1 MAAVRWELLGNGGGD
16 DDHPARIAD
25 LTIGITAIVLAGERP
40 GGDPL
45 AVAFG
50 VAAKALIPVGGV
62 PMVDRVVAALEGC
75 ETIGQ
80 AIVVGG
86 AVLAAGRRN
95 VEPAGPTIAD
105 TVRGLVEQDRFPLL
119 ITTADHALLDGDMLA
134 SFIAGA
140 AGHDL
145 AVAVVERRV
154 LLGAYPASKRTW
166 LPFRG
171 GAYSGANL
179 FWIDSAKIGPV
190 LDVWAAVE
198 QKRKRGRALL
208 SAFGPLVLIGTAVRL
223 LTIEGALDR
232 VGRRFGL
239 SAKGVVLPQA
249 EACIDVDSVA
259 DHALVEAIV
268 AARTNR

>member
-1 MAAVRWELLGNGGGD
+1 LS
-16 DDHPARIAD
+16 
-25 LTIGITAIVLAGERP
+25 IGITAVVLAGERP

-45 AVAFG
+45 AASFG

-62 PMVDRVVAALEGC
+62 SMVDRVVAALEGC
-75 ETIGQ
+75 DAIGQ
-80 AIVVGG
+80 VIVIGG
-86 AVLAAGRRN
+86 KVLLAGRRN
-95 VEPAGPTIAD
+95 VEPAGRTIAE
-105 TVRGLVEQDRFPLL
+105 TVRELVERNRFPLL
-119 ITTADHALLDGDMLA
+119 ITTADHALLDAGMLA
-134 SFIAGA
+134 SFIAEA

-154 LLGAYPASKRTW
+154 LLAAYPASKRTW

-179 FWIDSAKIGPV
+179 FWIGSAKVGPV

-208 SAFGPLVLIGTAVRL
+208 SAFGPLVLVGTALRL

-232 VGRRFGL
+232 VGRRFRL
-239 SAKGVVLPQA
+239 SAKAVVMPQA

-268 AARTNR
+268 AARTSP